1 MRDLTFG
8 VDIPRRPPVSF
19 ITAEVFHSLM
29 TYLSDFTI
37 FFGYKMGVVSQ
48 VRKPDNPK
56 PRKAFLQTKSHVL
69 TLCERYFEDSINTAI
84 CLK

>member
-8 VDIPRRPPVSF
+8 VDIPKRPPVSF

-37 FFGYKMGVVSQ
+37 FFGYKMGVVS
-48 VRKPDNPK
+48 
-56 PRKAFLQTKSHVL
+56 
-69 TLCERYFEDSINTAI
+69 
-84 CLK
+84 